1 MFYTCCWNT
10 ILSNVWLIIFILLL
24 LIQTQQYHSFATPKF
39 YHYYL
44 INSNPLLGISQLN
57 PTLLIITH
65 SAKRGSLL
73 ALKLLVSFAATPGST
88 SWGFRS
94 QEEERDCCCS
104 RRRMGSHRIPST
116 GLDGWQDEWKKFH
129 DHDVLYYM

>member
-10 ILSNVWLIIFILLL
+10 ILSNVWLIIFILLS

-44 INSNPLLGISQLN
+44 INSNHLLGISQLN

-65 SAKRGSLL
+65 SAKRGSSLWDKVYPVPKIRQH
-73 ALKLLVSFAATPGST
+73 LKHNI
-88 SWGFRS
+88 
-94 QEEERDCCCS
+94 EEGNNS
-104 RRRMGSHRIPST
+104 
-116 GLDGWQDEWKKFH
+116 LDI
-129 DHDVLYYM
+129 VLCYV